1 MGFPPQMSLEFLT
14 LPLEVH
20 QDQQPTDTDVH
31 TILFTWSA
39 VLGIKSPREKK
50 KKKPKLTPFE
60 RVLAMRPHL

>member
-1 MGFPPQMSLEFLT
+1 MSLEFLT

-39 VLGIKSPREKK
+39 VLGLKSPREKK
-50 KKKPKLTPFE
+50 KKNPN
-60 RVLAMRPHL
+60 